1 MGTFCI
7 LDPST
12 ADSWQPMDVVAFH
25 YADPG
30 ACGSPGVIRVVTRD
44 KSLFQINYLFMP
56 KDIVLRACPPL
67 DEIIQCSSNHLPNPV
82 GWIRLN
88 MGLGNC
94 LYLTDELRQNISV
107 AGLQPPQ
114 LYKQWVDIILKG
126 LDRMENKLPLPV
138 LIQDD
143 RVSPYLIESLDQNDI
158 FVFGSNIFG
167 FHDGGASERACTRF
181 GAIWG
186 QADGI
191 QGQSYAIPTDG
202 VTYRMLMSYVYEF
215 IEYARSQ
222 PDKKFLLTRI
232 GCGAAGYN
240 SAQIAPLFSKAVLIP
255 NILLPRDFWKY
266 LL

>member
-1 MGTFCI
+1 MFNIDNAGSI
-7 LDPST
+7 SV
-12 ADSWQPMDVVAFH
+12 MDVVAFH
-25 YADPG
+25 YASPG
-30 ACGSPGVIRVVTRD
+30 ACGRTRIIRVVTKD
-44 KSLFQINYLFMP
+44 ISLYQIDYLDMP

-67 DEIIQCSSNHLPNPV
+67 DAIIQSTSNH
-82 GWIRLN
+82 
-88 MGLGNC
+88 
-94 LYLTDELRQNISV
+94 
-107 AGLQPPQ
+107 
-114 LYKQWVDIILKG
+114 
-126 LDRMENKLPLPV
+126 LPLPV
-138 LIQDD
+138 LIQED
-143 RVSPYLIESLDQNDI
+143 RVSPDMIESLDQNDI

-215 IEYARSQ
+215 IEYARSH

-240 SAQIAPLFSKAVLIP
+240 SAQVAPLFPKAVLIP

>member
-1 MGTFCI
+1 
-7 LDPST
+7 
-12 ADSWQPMDVVAFH
+12 MDVVAFH

-56 KDIVLRACPPL
+56 KAIVLRACPPL

-126 LDRMENKLPLPV
+126 LERIENKLPLHV
-138 LIQDD
+138 EIQQE
-143 RVSPYLIESLDQNDI
+143 RVSPDLIESLDPNDV

-167 FHDGGASERACTRF
+167 FHDGGASERALCRF
-181 GAIWG
+181 DAIYG
-186 QADGI
+186 QPEGI
-191 QGQSYAIPTDG
+191 QGSSYAIPTDG
-202 VTYRMLMSYVYEF
+202 VMYYDLKSHILRF
-215 IEYARSQ
+215 IEYAREH
-222 PDKKFLLTRI
+222 PDKKFLLTKI
-232 GCGAAGYN
+232 GCGTAGYDVT
-240 SAQIAPLFSKAVLIP
+240 QIAPFFRDAIDLSNVM
-255 NILLPRDFWKY
+255 LPLEFWK
-266 LL
+266 LLL

>member
-1 MGTFCI
+1 MRDFPMFNIDNAGSI
-7 LDPST
+7 SV
-12 ADSWQPMDVVAFH
+12 MDVVAFH
-25 YADPG
+25 YASPG
-30 ACGSPGVIRVVTRD
+30 ACGCPGVIRVVTRD
-44 KSLFQINYLFMP
+44 RRLYQIDYLDTP

-67 DEIIQCSSNHLPNPV
+67 DAIIQSTSNHLPLPI
-82 GWIRLN
+82 GWMRLN

-94 LYLTDELRQNISV
+94 LYLIDELRENISV
-107 AGLQPPQ
+107 GGLELPQ
-114 LYKQWVDIILKG
+114 VYRQWVDLVLKG

-138 LIQDD
+138 LIQED
-143 RVSPYLIESLDQNDI
+143 RVSPDLIESLDQNDI

-167 FHDGGASERACTRF
+167 FHDGGASERAYTRF

-202 VTYRMLMSYVYEF
+202 VTYHMLMSYVYEF
-215 IEYARSQ
+215 IEYARSHS
-222 PDKKFLLTRI
+222 DKKFLLTRI

-240 SAQIAPLFSKAVLIP
+240 SAQIAPLFSRAVLIP